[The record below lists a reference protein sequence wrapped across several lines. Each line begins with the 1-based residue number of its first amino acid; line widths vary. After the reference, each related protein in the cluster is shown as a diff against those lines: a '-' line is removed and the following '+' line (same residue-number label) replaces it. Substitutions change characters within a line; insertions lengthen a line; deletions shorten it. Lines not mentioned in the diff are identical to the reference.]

1 LIEISCLLTKITN
14 GQRTQPK
21 MALIETKI
29 DYSSDMLFLSF
40 SGMPTLQVNLRC
52 SKESC
57 EERISCSVWSSECI
71 ADVVAGGGE

>member
-1 LIEISCLLTKITN
+1 
-14 GQRTQPK
+14 

-71 ADVVAGGGE
+71 VDVVAGGGEWFCHYLSVSSGEFRLVRMA